1 MDRANHMLV
10 LDTTCLIQ
18 QARTGH
24 TDRRRQG
31 PGTGAMFQT
40 GGRRRARKRGR
51 YAVTSEVY

>member
-10 LDTTCLIQ
+10 LDTTCSIQ

-31 PGTGAMFQT
+31 PGTGTLQA